1 MDVPRPGVPW
11 VPLMSPGCPIGWGSS
26 PPPPE
31 PGLPPAAAGLYYLA
45 ELVEEY
51 TVVTRRI
58 IKYMI
63 CVSGGRGAL
72 LSLIWGAGMGGDT
85 AVPYLGGLGPG
96 VTLLSHI

>member
-1 MDVPRPGVPW
+1 M
-11 VPLMSPGCPIGWGSS
+11 PLMSPGCPIGWGSS
-26 PPPPE
+26 PPPE

-51 TVVTRRI
+51 MVVTRRI

-72 LSLIWGAGMGGDT
+72 LSLI
-85 AVPYLGGLGPG
+85 GGLGWG
-96 VTLLSHI
+96 VTLLSLTWGAWDLG